1 MTETMSTLAKEFDA
15 TMGAGATVASATEW
29 NSELYL
35 KFEEQRTRAAH
46 DLLQQI
52 PLFAAKTVVDLGCG
66 PGNSTT
72 LLADA
77 FPLAQIIGID
87 YSDNML
93 AVARE
98 RMPKVDFINANF
110 EQWSPT
116 DLVDL
121 IFANASVHFAANHR
135 PLLLRLLS
143 FLSPNG
149 MLAVQMPRNT
159 HELSHAAM
167 RMVAADGPW
176 AARLLPIA
184 KTRAIIGPAEEY
196 YNLLKPACSDL
207 DIWETS
213 YIHPLDG
220 PEEIA
225 RWFEGSGL
233 RPFLELLDDTERANF
248 LARYCNELAAYPRE
262 PDGKVLLRYPRLFF
276 VAKA

>member
-1 MTETMSTLAKEFDA
+1 MSTRAKEFDA
-15 TMGAGATVASATEW
+15 TMAAGEMAVGAAAEW

-35 KFEEQRTRAAH
+35 KFESERTRAAR
-46 DLLQQI
+46 DLLRQI
-52 PLFAAKTVVDLGCG
+52 PLFGPRTVVDLGCG
-66 PGNSTT
+66 PGNSTA

-77 FPLAQIIGID
+77 FPLARIIGVD

-98 RMPKVDFINANF
+98 RVPKVDFVNANI
-110 EQWSPT
+110 EQWTPP
-116 DLVDL
+116 DCVDL

-135 PLLLRLLS
+135 ALLLRLLS
-143 FLSPNG
+143 FLTPNG

-196 YNLLKPACSDL
+196 YNLLRPACSML

-220 PEEIA
+220 PDEIA
-225 RWFEGSGL
+225 QWFEGSGL
-233 RPFLELLDDTERANF
+233 RPFLELLDGDERAEF
-248 LARYCNELAAYPRE
+248 LARYRKELAAYPRE